1 MLKCCSNF
9 RCWKSVVD
17 LRLFWVWA
25 VVRFREKHFP
35 LYLAPL
41 GRLRLIS
48 NIQMMRI
55 NQDQVETVLAKLADS
70 EEFKLS
76 KLSLN
81 WRDSSSA
88 VLSRALV
95 KIEEV
100 VVRSS

>member
-1 MLKCCSNF
+1 MF
-9 RCWKSVVD
+9 WK
-17 LRLFWVWA
+17 WA
-25 VVRFREKHFP
+25 VVRMKEKHFP
-35 LYLAPL
+35 VYFAQLD
-41 GRLRLIS
+41 RLHLIS
-48 NIQMMRI
+48 NMDLVSLS
-55 NQDQVETVLAKLADS
+55 QDQVERALAELAES